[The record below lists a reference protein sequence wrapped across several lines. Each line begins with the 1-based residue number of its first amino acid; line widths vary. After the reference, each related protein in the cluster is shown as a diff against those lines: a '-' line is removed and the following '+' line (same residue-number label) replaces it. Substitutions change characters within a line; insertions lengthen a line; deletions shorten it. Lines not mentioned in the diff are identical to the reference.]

1 MFFQT
6 WCMIF
11 ICVLDVFL
19 RMKDIDPRR
28 LTLSGRPQPVAPQM
42 AAANRPAPPRQSY
55 AQPGKPSGCQW
66 FFPWVFL
73 QKMVDIYIYCCR
85 YYIWCMYIW
94 CTQLCIMYMYM
105 YIYIVSIVAH
115 NYLILYII
123 YVYMYVYILYI
134 YICNIVCI
142 YISLYTG
149 IYVYNYMIIY
159 VRIRA
164 MTRLTEEMC
173 VV

>member
-1 MFFQT
+1 MHANLYIYMYIYIYMCDIYHMIYIYILWYISHIYIWYICFFQT

-28 LTLSGRPQPVAPQM
+28 LTFSGRPQPVAPQM

-94 CTQLCIMYMYM
+94 CTQLCIMYYV
-105 YIYIVSIVAH
+105 YVYVYIVSIVAH

-134 YICNIVCI
+134 Y
-142 YISLYTG
+142 
-149 IYVYNYMIIY
+149 M
-159 VRIRA
+159 
-164 MTRLTEEMC
+164 
-173 VV
+173 